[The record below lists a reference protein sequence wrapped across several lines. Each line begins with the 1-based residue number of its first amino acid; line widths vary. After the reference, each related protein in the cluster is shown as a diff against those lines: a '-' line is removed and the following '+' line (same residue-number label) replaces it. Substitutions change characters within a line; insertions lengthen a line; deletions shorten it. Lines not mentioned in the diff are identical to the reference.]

1 MLLRYTHRIVEE
13 LCLVMSDLH
22 SSRKRTLDLFLAIIS
37 LITLYHF
44 CNFGFLGLGES
55 YDIELFTVWGG

>member
-1 MLLRYTHRIVEE
+1 
-13 LCLVMSDLH
+13 MSDLH
-22 SSRKRTLDLFLAIIS
+22 SSGKWTLNLLLAIIS

-55 YDIELFTVWGG
+55 FDLELLMFWGG

>member
-1 MLLRYTHRIVEE
+1 
-13 LCLVMSDLH
+13 MSDLH